1 MSPNNALQRT
11 TLALAIGLLLSGC
24 VVTSANHGNAT
35 GSSANADA
43 AVVTA
48 PLAADAAFTQLADA
62 IWQAMQQQGRSG
74 NQARLP
80 DVSLAGMSER
90 AEQQQQWLQQ
100 LAAIDASALS
110 NDNQINLRMLSY
122 RIQNS
127 YDSFRFKEY
136 LLPLNAEGGF
146 HSSLAFM
153 VRNTQFR
160 TSSDY
165 DLYLKRLALIPRY
178 MEDQTSWLKEGM
190 ATGYMWPKASM
201 AGFEDSIAAFI
212 VQDPKDSVFY
222 EPFNQPRP
230 VFVSEEHWQT
240 LQQRAAGMVDGT
252 VVPAYQNYFEF
263 MVAEYL
269 PAGRDSIGASELP
282 NGREYYQNRIK
293 HFTTLDLSPEEIHA
307 KGLAEV
313 KRIRAE
319 MAEVIARSGFDGS
332 FAEFVDYLRTDPKF
346 YPKTELELLQYA
358 AYLAKKAD
366 GEMPKFFKL
375 LPRQPYG
382 IAPVPAEIAPKYTT
396 GRYAG
401 TSRDDRASFYW
412 VNTWGLHLRPLYEME
427 ALTLHEAV
435 PGHHLQ
441 GALAREMTDL
451 PDYRRSTYISAFGE
465 GWGLYAEYLGLEM
478 GFYQDPYNDFGR
490 LSFEMWRAAR
500 LVVDTGM
507 HALGWSREQAMEF
520 MAENTALSLH
530 NVRTEIDR
538 YITWPGQA
546 LAYKLGEM
554 LIRDLRQEAQQALG
568 ADFDLREFHHQ
579 LLKNG
584 SIPLDI
590 LEREIR
596 AWIGQSVA
604 EAAAR

>member
-1 MSPNNALQRT
+1 MNPSNPLQRT

-24 VVTSANHGNAT
+24 AATSSTSGSTMVQSAATENRVVTT
-35 GSSANADA
+35 PVNAD
-43 AVVTA
+43 TA
-48 PLAADAAFTQLADA
+48 FRQLADA
-62 IWQAMQQQGRSG
+62 IWQAMQQQGRGG
-74 NQARLP
+74 NPARLP
-80 DVSLAGMSER
+80 DVSLASLSAR
-90 AEQQQQWLQQ
+90 AEQQAQWLQQ
-100 LAAIDASALS
+100 LATVDASQLS
-110 NDNQINLRMLSY
+110 RENQINLRMLSY
-122 RIQNS
+122 RIQNN

-160 TSSDY
+160 SAADY
-165 DLYLKRLALIPRY
+165 DLYLQRLALIPDY
-178 MEDQTSWLKEGM
+178 MVQQSDWLKQGM
-190 ATGYMWPKASM
+190 VSGYMWPKAAM
-201 AGFEDSIAAFI
+201 VGFEDSIAAFI
-212 VQDPKDSVFY
+212 VQDPTDSVFY
-222 EPFNQPRP
+222 EPFKQPRP
-230 VFVSEEHWQT
+230 VFISDEQWQK
-240 LQQRAAGMVDGT
+240 LQQQAALVVDSD
-252 VVPAYQNYFEF
+252 VVPAYQSYFEF
-263 MVAEYL
+263 MVSEYL

-307 KGLAEV
+307 KGLADV
-313 KRIRAE
+313 ARIRGE

-346 YPKTELELLQYA
+346 YPKTEMELLQYA

-441 GALAREMTDL
+441 GALAREMSDL

-554 LIRDLRQEAQQALG
+554 LIRDLRKEAEQTLG

-584 SIPLDI
+584 SIPLDV
-590 LEREIR
+590 LEQEIR
-596 AWIGQSVA
+596 DWISAQ
-604 EAAAR
+604 

>member
-1 MSPNNALQRT
+1 MNSSNVLQRST
-11 TLALAIGLLLSGC
+11 VALAIGLLLTGC
-24 VVTSANHGNAT
+24 AATSSSTNAVA
-35 GSSANADA
+35 SSQA
-43 AVVTA
+43 ATVTA
-48 PLAADAAFTQLADA
+48 PLSADAAFSALADS
-62 IWQAMQQQGRSG
+62 IWQAMQQQGRGG
-74 NQARLP
+74 NQARLA
-80 DVSLAGMSER
+80 DVSLEVLSAR
-90 AEQQQQWLQQ
+90 AEQQAQWLQQ
-100 LAAIDASALS
+100 LAAVDASALS
-110 NDNQINLRMLSY
+110 RDNQINLRMLSY
-122 RIQNS
+122 RIQNN

-160 TSSDY
+160 SAADY
-165 DLYLKRLALIPRY
+165 DLYLQRLASIPDY
-178 MEDQTSWLKEGM
+178 MAQQSDWLKQGM
-190 ATGYMWPKASM
+190 ASGYMWPKASM
-201 AGFEDSIAAFI
+201 VGFEDSIAAFI

-222 EPFNQPRP
+222 EPFKQPRP
-230 VFVSEEHWQT
+230 VFVSDEQWQA
-240 LQQRAAGMVDGT
+240 LQHQAATVVDST
-252 VVPAYQNYFEF
+252 VVPAYQGYFEF
-263 MVAEYL
+263 MVSEYL

-293 HFTTLDLSPEEIHA
+293 HFTTLDMSPEEIHA

-313 KRIRAE
+313 KRIRGE
-319 MAEVIARSGFDGS
+319 MAEVIQRSGFDGS
-332 FAEFVDYLRTDPKF
+332 FAEFVEYLRTDPKF
-346 YPKTELELLQYA
+346 YPKTEMELLQYA

-441 GALAREMTDL
+441 GALAREMADL

-507 HALGWSREQAMEF
+507 HALGWSREQAMQF

-554 LIRDLRQEAQQALG
+554 LIRDLRKDAEQALG
-568 ADFDLREFHHQ
+568 ANFDLREFHHQ

-590 LEREIR
+590 LEQEIR
-596 AWIGQSVA
+596 AWISAQQTL
-604 EAAAR
+604 